1 MNAHHDHDD
10 LIQRDIDGRITGEER
25 TRLASLLASDPTA
38 REEHQRLAGLRD
50 LLASLPKEEPPA
62 HLSVKVLRDIR
73 ARRGARGAWSFWPGG
88 RVALGYGYA
97 AAAGAALAILA
108 VHVATGGR
116 AFGPEPS
123 PGSAAATIGS
133 ATAGGS
139 WLSYRGVDGNIALD
153 VAAPGKGTLDVTV
166 AYDPSAFQLVGITNR
181 NAGIDKVAAEGG
193 EIRWTQDRP
202 QRVTVLLSPRK
213 TGGARV
219 EVKYSA
225 QGGVLG
231 GGSVELPG
239 IN

>member
-10 LIQRDIDGRITGEER
+10 LIQRDIDGRITEEER

-38 REEHQRLAGLRD
+38 REEHRRLAGLRD
-50 LLASLPKEEPPA
+50 LLAGLPQEEPPA

-73 ARRGARGAWSFWPGG
+73 ARRGAKGAWSFWPGG

-108 VHVATGGR
+108 VHLATGGR

-123 PGSAAATIGS
+123 PGSASATIGS

-153 VAAPGKGTLDVTV
+153 VAAPGKGNLDVTV
-166 AYDPSAFQLVGITNR
+166 AYDPTAFQLVGITNHS
-181 NAGIDKVAAEGG
+181 AGIDKVTAEGG

-202 QRVTVLLSPRK
+202 QRVTVLLAPRK
-213 TGGARV
+213 AVGARV

-225 QGGVLG
+225 EGGVLG